1 MIQNR
6 PAISVLAIGAT
17 IVVTLLPAIETSSA
31 NSDSMAA
38 IFPPW
43 WGSARAFE
51 AAAGVGDIAG
61 VGKFKTILIV
71 RGESEGL
78 ATKLHAAGAL
88 LVLGS
93 QLFVGCVQS
102 NGKIK

>member
-6 PAISVLAIGAT
+6 LATNMLIGAT
-17 IVVTLLPAIETSSA
+17 IVATLLLAIETSSA

-51 AAAGVGDIAG
+51 AAASVGEIAG
-61 VGKFKTILIV
+61 VGKFQTILIV
-71 RGESEGL
+71 HGESKAL
-78 ATKLHAAGAL
+78 ATRLHAAGAL
-88 LVLGS
+88 IVFSS
-93 QLFVGCVQS
+93 QLFIACVQS
-102 NGKIK
+102 NRKIQ